1 MTKPLTRD
9 QAANAC
15 VEILDTEFFSA
26 LCEPVRVQLV
36 RILVLNGRSDIR
48 TLASNFSQ
56 DRSVIARHLQ
66 VMERA
71 GIVVSE
77 KVGRHQFFEL
87 DGPSMVQRVEA
98 ILDLMRVIVP
108 ICCPGKG
115 AA

>member
-1 MTKPLTRD
+1 
-9 QAANAC
+9 
-15 VEILDTEFFSA
+15 
-26 LCEPVRVQLV
+26 
-36 RILVLNGRSDIR
+36 
-48 TLASNFSQ
+48 
-56 DRSVIARHLQ
+56 
-66 VMERA
+66 MERA

-87 DGPSMVQRVEA
+87 DGPTMVQRVEA